1 MHPAE
6 LSQAYTIDE
15 VVNNF
20 EALLEHMDFEQE
32 LALLG
37 LGRMRFLLRDKVK
50 AEWQAL
56 TIGLWRLAL
65 ERSFPHDGDVIFAT
79 FMAQHTRDM
88 RPKKAE
94 AFTARVGEYVTG
106 MLAQGD
112 ADFIPASE
120 RLIALLKTPP
130 GGVPAAQLKIAL
142 RIRALYTL
150 IFKRLI

>member
-1 MHPAE
+1 MHPE
-6 LSQAYTIDE
+6 LSPAYTVDE
-15 VVNNF
+15 VITNF
-20 EALLEHMDFEQE
+20 EAMLEHMDFEQE
-32 LALLG
+32 LTLLG

-56 TIGLWRLAL
+56 VISLWRLAL

-79 FMAQHTRDM
+79 FMAQHTQAM
-88 RPKKAE
+88 RSKKAE
-94 AFTARVGEYVTG
+94 AFAARVAEYVSD
-106 MLAQGD
+106 MLTRGD

-120 RLIALLKTPP
+120 RLLALLKAPP
-130 GGVPAAQLKIAL
+130 EAVPALQLKIAL